1 MQVAINE
8 TCKRRQWSQTKDKG
22 RLNQYQRERHS
33 YIEMHV
39 TNWGFVSKVSN
50 CACEKEAIANM

>member
-8 TCKRRQWSQTKDKG
+8 TCERRQWSQTKDKG
-22 RLNQYQRERHS
+22 PVEQDQSS

-39 TNWGFVSKVSN
+39 TNNVSVVKVSN
-50 CACEKEAIANM
+50 AYAKRIRLQISKM